1 MKTSVQK
8 VSHLFQQALNIPIY
22 QRPYRWSEKHL
33 SQLIQDII
41 HHQDKSSYRLG
52 TIVVHV
58 NDKGNTLDIVDGQ
71 QRLLSLALI
80 VTAIQKRLPKSELFE
95 GTGFEFLTS
104 LAIKNEISVTNLKHN
119 SVIVKQRLLALDP
132 KALEAF
138 AKYLLEHCTV
148 VYIVLNDLSEAF
160 QFFDSQNARGKALE
174 PYDLLKAYHLREMD
188 HESEHTKTEIIQRWE
203 EHAKSQGPLKNIFD
217 DFLFRIRKWLK
228 YEQGRYFTKDEIDL
242 FKGLNPDDK
251 NLPPYFALYRFSHH
265 LTDNYN
271 QDDVRK
277 IDEQLLEYP
286 FALDQVMLN
295 GRRFFEFVDHYVCLS
310 KKIQAHPDLSP
321 FFNVKDYKGKSR
333 KGDQYTLNLF
343 RAALLFYV
351 DKFGECELEQAGKIC
366 FLWAYKLRLTKQAVQ
381 LAGMDNYALQDD
393 SLFKVINNAIHA
405 KDVCNYIV
413 KPINKLSSTKTTG
426 VEAIFIENGVLTDG
440 KS

>member
-1 MKTSVQK
+1 MEPSVQK
-8 VSHLFQQALNIPIY
+8 VSDIFQQVLTIPIY

-52 TIVVHV
+52 TIVVHA
-58 NDKGNTLDIVDGQ
+58 NEKENTLDIVDGQ

-80 VTAIQKRLPKSELFE
+80 VTAVKEKLPNSTLFKD
-95 GTGFEFLTS
+95 TDFEFLTS
-104 LAIKNEISVTNLKHN
+104 LSIQNEISITNLKHN
-119 SVIVKQRLLALDP
+119 SVIVKQHLLALDLN
-132 KALEAF
+132 ALEAF
-138 AKYLLEHCTV
+138 ATYLLEHCTV
-148 VYIVLNDLSEAF
+148 VYIKLDDLSEAF

-188 HESEHTKTEIIQRWE
+188 HESEQIKTEIIQRWE

-228 YEQGRYFTKDEIDL
+228 HEQGRYFTKDYIDL

-251 NLPPYFALYRFSHH
+251 NLPPYFALYRLSHH

-271 QDDVRK
+271 QDNVRK
-277 IDEQLLEYP
+277 IDEQFLEFP

-295 GRRFFEFVDHYVCLS
+295 GRRFFEFIDHYVCLS
-310 KKIQAHPDLSP
+310 QKIRVHPDLHR
-321 FFNVKDYKGKSR
+321 FFNVEKYDGKSR

-343 RAALLFYV
+343 RAVLLFYV
-351 DKFGECELEQAGKIC
+351 DKFGEDDLKQAGKVC
-366 FLWAYKLRLTKQAVQ
+366 FLWAYKLRLSKQAVQ
-381 LAGMDNYALQDD
+381 LAGMDNYALQND
-393 SLFKVINNAIHA
+393 SLFKVINNATHA
-405 KDVCNYIV
+405 KEVCNFII
-413 KPINKLSSTKTTG
+413 KPINNSSSTKTLG
-426 VEAIFIENGVLTDG
+426 VETIFRENGVLTDG
-440 KS
+440 S